1 MGNGSARLLQLVVA
15 AALLN
20 AAPDGRANTY
30 TVSPIRANI
39 PDYGD
44 EYEYE
49 DEFDYNNWEFN
60 DYSEPSEGGDDEPDD
75 TQGECELIQ
84 AKAHATCDLENPPFL
99 ATNGCGS
106 EGSAAVVPDYLIIN
120 MIPVYTLGPI
130 FAEACNDH
138 DVCYGSYPA
147 DKDACDMV
155 LYTDMI
161 EYARQG
167 MTVLQWGVYRANVVM
182 QASLFSRALQSP
194 FLAGASG
201 EAFGAAQLEGSCR
214 YHAGKAHQA
223 GCFK

>member
-1 MGNGSARLLQLVVA
+1 MKNGSGRLLQLVVA

-30 TVSPIRANI
+30 TLSPIRATI
-39 PDYGD
+39 PDDDYS
-44 EYEYE
+44 YEYE
-49 DEFDYNNWEFN
+49 EFGYNNWEFN
-60 DYSEPSEGGDDEPDD
+60 DYSEPSDDGDDESID
-75 TQGECELIQ
+75 TQAECEMIK
-84 AKAHATCDLENPPFL
+84 AKVSGTCDLANPPFL

-106 EGSAAVVPDYLIIN
+106 EGSAALVPDFLIVN
-120 MIPVYTLGPI
+120 MTPVYTLGPI

-155 LYTDMI
+155 LYTDMV

-167 MTVLQWGVYRANVVM
+167 MTMLQWQVYRAHVLM

-214 YHAGKAHQA
+214 YHARKAQQA
-223 GCFK
+223 GCLE